1 MKRREFFQQAAF
13 AGVAMAMERTALAAG
28 EVMLYL
34 DPVKGADA
42 NAGTKAAPLRT
53 LGAAA
58 ARVNKLQ
65 EPGAVTLV
73 LDEGIYG
80 ANETAVFQPARP
92 FTKTERLTIR
102 AAVLP
107 DDPDWNPARMP
118 TFIHTMALSADWNGR
133 PDPFGGVAYGMQI
146 ETSNATVQG
155 LRVFGMPAVEKPK
168 AGAIHRLY
176 AIGRNDRSLDDLEV
190 TQCVFAGDEVTN
202 PHHLS
207 LLVNGSGLVVDHCV
221 FYRVK
226 QTVVYWSPGTKGHAM
241 RNCVIY
247 GCRAG
252 VWTSGIAND
261 FDYRNN
267 VVTNGEFVWIGQGAQ
282 SVQAELQQL
291 AGRAGGGPPMG
302 GPPPGG
308 MPPGGLPAGG
318 RGRGGLP
325 AGPTPPEARYT
336 VRGSLFAGNRKFTG
350 SGAGPALNFRDNDPS
365 FLELIDTRRTDQA
378 IELEMDES
386 KRNYLHPAGGDA
398 AKIGAGLFMK
408 PGA

>member
-1 MKRREFFQQAAF
+1 MKRRELFQQAAF
-13 AGVAMAMERTALAAG
+13 AGAAIAMERIAQAAG
-28 EVMLYL
+28 EVTLYL

-42 NAGTKAAPLRT
+42 NAGTKATPLKT
-53 LGAAA
+53 LAAAA

-80 ANETAVFQPARP
+80 VNETAVFQPARP

-118 TFIHTMALSADWNGR
+118 TFIHTMPFSADWNGR

-146 ETSNATVQG
+146 ETSHVTVQG
-155 LRVFGMPAVEKPK
+155 LRIFGMPAVEKPK
-168 AGAIHRLY
+168 SGAIHRLY

-190 TQCVFAGDEVTN
+190 KQCLFAGDEVTN
-202 PHHLS
+202 PHHLP
-207 LLVNGSGLVVDHCV
+207 LLINGSGLVVDHCV
-221 FYRVK
+221 FYHVK

-291 AGRAGGGPPMG
+291 AGRAGGGPPAG

-308 MPPGGLPAGG
+308 LPPGGG
-318 RGRGGLP
+318 RGRGGQP
-325 AGPTPPEARYT
+325 AGPVPPEARYT

-350 SGAGPALNFRDNDPS
+350 SGAGPALNFRENDPS
-365 FLELIDTRRTDQA
+365 FLELIDTKRIDQP

-386 KRNYLHPAGGDA
+386 KRNYLHPAGGEA

-408 PGA
+408 PVA

>member
-1 MKRREFFQQAAF
+1 MRRREFFQRAAF
-13 AGVAMAMERTALAAG
+13 AGAAMAVERSALAAE
-28 EVMLYL
+28 EVTLYL

-53 LGAAA
+53 LSAAA

-65 EPGAVTLV
+65 EPGAVTMV
-73 LDEGIYG
+73 LNEGIYSVS
-80 ANETAVFQPARP
+80 ETAMFQPARP

-102 AAVLP
+102 AAILP
-107 DDPDWNPARMP
+107 DDPDWSPARMP

-146 ETSNATVQG
+146 ETSHATVQG
-155 LRVFGMPAVEKPK
+155 LRVFGMPVVEKPK

-176 AIGRNDRSLDDLEV
+176 AIGRIDRSLDDLEV
-190 TQCVFAGDEVTN
+190 KQCLFAGDEVTN

-207 LLVNGSGLVVDHCV
+207 MLVNGSGLVVDHCV

-282 SVQAELQQL
+282 SAQAELQQL
-291 AGRAGGGPPMG
+291 AGRAGGGPP
-302 GPPPGG
+302 PGG
-308 MPPGGLPAGG
+308 MPPGGPPPGG
-318 RGRGGLP
+318 RGRGGPP

-350 SGAGPALNFRDNDPS
+350 SGAGPALNFRENDPS
-365 FLELIDTRRTDQA
+365 FLELIDTKRMDQA

-398 AKIGAGLFMK
+398 ASIGAGLFMK
-408 PGA
+408 PAA

>member
-1 MKRREFFQQAAF
+1 MKRRDFFQQAAF
-13 AGVAMAMERTALAAG
+13 AGVAMAFARPAQAAA
-28 EVMLYL
+28 EQTIYL
-34 DPVKGADA
+34 DPVKGADS
-42 NAGTKAAPLRT
+42 NAGTKSAPLKT
-53 LGAAA
+53 LAAA
-58 ARVNKLQ
+58 ANRANNLQ
-65 EPGAVTLV
+65 EPGPVTLV
-73 LDEGIYG
+73 LDEGIY
-80 ANETAVFQPARP
+80 AVSETAVFQPARP
-92 FTKTERLTIR
+92 FTRTERLTIR

-118 TFIHTMALSADWNGR
+118 TLIHTMPFSADWNGR

-146 ETSNATVQG
+146 ETSHATVQG

-190 TQCVFAGDEVTN
+190 KQCLFAGDEVTN

-252 VWTSGIAND
+252 VWTSGISND

-267 VVTNGEFVWIGQGAQ
+267 VVANGEFVWIGQGAR
-282 SVQAELQQL
+282 SAQAELEQL
-291 AGRAGGGPPMG
+291 AGRAGGGPPAG

-308 MPPGGLPAGG
+308 
-318 RGRGGLP
+318 RGRGGQP
-325 AGPTPPEARYT
+325 EGPTPPEARYT

-365 FLELIDTRRTDQA
+365 FLELVDTKRIDQP

-386 KRNYLHPAGGDA
+386 KRNYLHPIEGEA
-398 AKIGAGLFMK
+398 AKVGAGLFMK

>member
-13 AGVAMAMERTALAAG
+13 AGVAMATETTALAAG
-28 EVMLYL
+28 EVTLYL

-42 NAGTKAAPLRT
+42 NAGTKAAPLKT
-53 LGAAA
+53 LAAAA
-58 ARVNKLQ
+58 ARVNNLK

-80 ANETAVFQPARP
+80 VNETAVFQPARP

-118 TFIHTMALSADWNGR
+118 TLIHTMALSADWNGR

-146 ETSNATVQG
+146 ETSHATVQG

-176 AIGRNDRSLDDLEV
+176 AIGRIDRSLDDLEV
-190 TQCVFAGDEVTN
+190 KQCLFAGDEVTN

-267 VVTNGEFVWIGQGAQ
+267 VVANGEFVWIGQGAQ

-291 AGRAGGGPPMG
+291 AGRAGGGPPMA

-308 MPPGGLPAGG
+308 PPAGG
-318 RGRGGLP
+318 RGRGGQP

-365 FLELIDTRRTDQA
+365 FLELIDTKRIDQP

-386 KRNYLHPAGGDA
+386 KKNYLHPAGGDA
-398 AKIGAGLFMK
+398 ARIGAGLFMK

>member
-13 AGVAMAMERTALAAG
+13 AGVAIATERVALAAR

-42 NAGTKAAPLRT
+42 NEGTKASPLKT
-53 LGAAA
+53 LPAAA

-73 LDEGIYG
+73 LEEGIYG
-80 ANETAVFQPARP
+80 VNETAMFQPARP

-118 TFIHTMALSADWNGR
+118 TLIHTMALSADWNGR

-146 ETSNATVQG
+146 ETSHATVQG
-155 LRVFGMPAVEKPK
+155 LRIFGMPAVEKPK

-176 AIGRNDRSLDDLEV
+176 AIGRIDRSLDDLEV
-190 TQCVFAGDEVTN
+190 KQCLFAGDEVTN

-267 VVTNGEFVWIGQGAQ
+267 VVANGEFVWIGQGAQ
-282 SVQAELQQL
+282 SVRTRRRWA
-291 AGRAGGGPPMG
+291 ANGRAT
-302 GPPPGG
+302 PGWYASG
-308 MPPGGLPAGG
+308 RTRPWRAASGTCAARGALHREGKLFRREPEIHRVRRRAGSKFPRQRPVLSGTDRHEEDRSADRTGDGRIEEKLSAPGRRGCRQY
-318 RGRGGLP
+318 RGRALHE
-325 AGPTPPEARYT
+325 AGMS
-336 VRGSLFAGNRKFTG
+336 VRKGH
-350 SGAGPALNFRDNDPS
+350 
-365 FLELIDTRRTDQA
+365 IV
-378 IELEMDES
+378 I
-386 KRNYLHPAGGDA
+386 
-398 AKIGAGLFMK
+398 
-408 PGA
+408 

>member
-1 MKRREFFQQAAF
+1 MKRRELFQQAAF
-13 AGVAMAMERTALAAG
+13 AGVAMAMERIALAAG
-28 EVMLYL
+28 EVTLYL

-42 NAGTKAAPLRT
+42 NAGTKAAPMKT
-53 LGAAA
+53 LAAAA

-80 ANETAVFQPARP
+80 VNETAVFQPARP

-107 DDPDWNPARMP
+107 DDPDWSPARMP
-118 TFIHTMALSADWNGR
+118 TFIHTMAFSADWNGR

-146 ETSNATVQG
+146 ETSHATVQG
-155 LRVFGMPAVEKPK
+155 LRIFGMPAVEKPK

-190 TQCVFAGDEVTN
+190 KQCLFAGDEVTN

-207 LLVNGSGLVVDHCV
+207 LLINGSGLVVDHCV
-221 FYRVK
+221 FYHVK

-267 VVTNGEFVWIGQGAQ
+267 VVANGEFVWIGQGAQ

-291 AGRAGGGPPMG
+291 AGRAGGGPP
-302 GPPPGG
+302 PGG
-308 MPPGGLPAGG
+308 AAGG
-318 RGRGGLP
+318 RGRTRPRRAAGGTYA
-325 AGPTPPEARYT
+325 AG
-336 VRGSLFAGNRKFTG
+336 GSLHGEGQSVRREPEIHRLRCRAG
-350 SGAGPALNFRDNDPS
+350 A
-365 FLELIDTRRTDQA
+365 ELPRQRSV
-378 IELEMDES
+378 L
-386 KRNYLHPAGGDA
+386 
-398 AKIGAGLFMK
+398 
-408 PGA
+408 PGTHRH